1 MNRRQILSYLPWQ
14 LWDFLWDRGIAV
26 LFTGALLATSI
37 VWPGYVALSAQMPAE
52 VVPTE
57 LLKVVVAQIV
67 SILVVISA
75 SGIVAN
81 DRIGGYYRFLF
92 SKPVRLPVY
101 YAVHFLVALVGLLAV
116 ALVLLSAFWLLVGW
130 VPPTVPFVMIVVSF
144 FALGGTIF
152 FFSTFTRFDWALLV
166 VLWGASAL
174 ARTIFPDA
182 AWYRVARWA
191 LPPVHQLDKLRAAL
205 FAGAGI
211 DWGGFAWLVGYGL
224 LFFFAGLVVLQRK
237 AIAE

>member
-1 MNRRQILSYLPWQ
+1 MKRGQILSYLPWQ

-37 VWPGYVALSAQMPAE
+37 VWPGYLALSAQMPSD
-52 VVPTE
+52 VVPME

-92 SKPVRLPVY
+92 SKPVRQPVY
-101 YAVHFLVALVGLLAV
+101 YAVQFVVALLGLLAV
-116 ALVLLSAFWLLVGW
+116 AMVLLTAFWLLVGW
-130 VPPTVPFVMIVVSF
+130 VSPAIAITMIVVTF
-144 FALGGTIF
+144 VALGGTIF

-174 ARTIFPDA
+174 ARTIFPES
-182 AWYRVARWA
+182 AWYRVARWV
-191 LPPVHQLDKLRAAL
+191 LPPVHQLDKLRVAL
-205 FAGAGI
+205 FAGTGI

-224 LFFFAGLVVLQRK
+224 IFFVAGLMVLQRK